1 MINIDKNSTN
11 KVILTLTEKSTLLNP
26 IYLFSFTS
34 TTDFNNVVN
43 FVGADTS
50 IYKSRYNEFDIIE
63 TGTTFVNLTA
73 SAINLNPPGMWDY
86 SIYEGTGV
94 TLSISATTGNIIE
107 QGKVIVDGED
117 LTIPLVYR

>member
-73 SAINLNPPGMWDY
+73 STINLNPPGMWDY